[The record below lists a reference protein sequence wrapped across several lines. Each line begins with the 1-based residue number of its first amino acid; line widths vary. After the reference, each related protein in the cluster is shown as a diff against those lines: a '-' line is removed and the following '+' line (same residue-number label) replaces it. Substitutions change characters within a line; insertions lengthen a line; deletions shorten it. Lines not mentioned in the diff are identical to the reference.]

1 MPYVEVSP
9 GVNVYVEDWGSG
21 KPVFFIHG
29 WPLSHRMFEY
39 QFTQLPKQGYC
50 CVGIDLR
57 GFGKSDKPWG
67 DYNYDI
73 FADDVKLVLEAL
85 DLRDVT
91 MAGFSM
97 GGAIT
102 MRYMGRHFGER
113 VSKVAFLGAAAPC
126 FTQREDFPYNLPK
139 SAVDD
144 FIEACYADR
153 AQLLVDFG
161 NIFFRAEDS
170 VSPKLADWFHSL
182 GVEASPHAIAMCLM
196 ELRDAD
202 CREDM
207 SKIKVPTGIFHGRQD
222 KICSFDLADAMHQGI
237 PGSHIIPF
245 ERSGHGLVV
254 DETRKFNQELID
266 FVG

>member
-39 QFTQLPKQGYC
+39 QFTQLPKQGYR

-126 FTQREDFPYNLPK
+126 FTPGR
-139 SAVDD
+139 
-144 FIEACYADR
+144 
-153 AQLLVDFG
+153 LVSQSG
-161 NIFFRAEDS
+161 NGGISSCHRY
-170 VSPKLADWFHSL
+170 VS
-182 GVEASPHAIAMCLM
+182 
-196 ELRDAD
+196 
-202 CREDM
+202 
-207 SKIKVPTGIFHGRQD
+207 HGTQGRRPPRGHEQ
-222 KICSFDLADAMHQGI
+222 HQSTYRHLSWT
-237 PGSHIIPF
+237 P
-245 ERSGHGLVV
+245 R
-254 DETRKFNQELID
+254 
-266 FVG
+266 

>member
-39 QFTQLPKQGYC
+39 QFTQLPKQGYR

-102 MRYMGRHFGER
+102 MRYMGRHLGER
-113 VSKVAFLGAAAPC
+113 VSKVAFLAAAAPC
-126 FTQREDFPYNLPK
+126 FTRREDFPYNLPR

-170 VSPKLADWFHSL
+170 VSPRLADWFHSL
-182 GVEASPHAIAMCLM
+182 GMEASPHATAMCLM

-207 SKIKVPTGIFHGRQD
+207 SKIKVPTGIFHGSQD
-222 KICSFDLADAMHQGI
+222 KICSFDLTDAMHQGI

-254 DETRKFNQELID
+254 DETRKFNQELIE